1 MAIVV
6 AVIGAATAAIG
17 VVGVATPAT
26 LARLAATV
34 WGTQRG
40 TYLAVAA
47 RLTFGIVFVLARHS
61 VPQHRPRHRYYLDRV
76 CRHYPDTW
84 HRADARV
91 RRVVC
96 VSLSRLRSSVVRP
109 GRGIRRF
116 PGLCGHLTE
125 TNRPK
130 GWRAGLARL
139 RATRPLLILEQ

>member
-47 RLTFGIVFVLARHS
+47 RLTFGIVFVLAA
-61 VPQHRPRHRYYLDRV
+61 PA
-76 CRHYPDTW
+76 T
-84 HRADARV
+84 
-91 RRVVC
+91 
-96 VSLSRLRSSVVRP
+96 
-109 GRGIRRF
+109 RF
-116 PGLCGHLTE
+116 PSIV
-125 TNRPK
+125 
-130 GWRAGLARL
+130 LAIGIISIVS
-139 RATRPLLILEQ
+139 AVTILILGTGRMRAFVEWFASRSHVFVRAWALLAAAFGVFLVYAGI